1 LARYGPGG
9 ADFGIAL
16 QHYPGQGLDVSNA
29 FDATLPYTGRMALE
43 IRQMRH
49 VLALAEL
56 GSFARAASVL
66 HLSQSA
72 LSRSIQVIEQ
82 QVGAALFL
90 RSAAGVVPT
99 DIGRVLAQRARQVV
113 QMAEEIEQEV
123 LSNRTLQTGQLCVG
137 TGPYP
142 IETIITPALTRFI
155 STHPLISIRLQL
167 ADWDMLLPRLR
178 AREMDFFV
186 AEISTLQREPDL
198 IVEPMSAHALY
209 FVGRRDHP
217 LARRTGVKP
226 GDTFA
231 FPFAAPARIP
241 PRLLA
246 PMLSAKT
253 QAADATSLARP
264 FPTIEC
270 NVVSAV
276 KRVVEGSD
284 ALTALTLSCM
294 ATELQDRRLTLI
306 GSEPW
311 MTVHYGVVS
320 LKDRPMSS
328 AAARLREFVF
338 AAEAALTLEEEVLL
352 ARWRADGLRER
363 RTPRSHKASTQVPR

>member
-1 LARYGPGG
+1 
-9 ADFGIAL
+9 
-16 QHYPGQGLDVSNA
+16 
-29 FDATLPYTGRMALE
+29 
-43 IRQMRH
+43 MRH

-56 GSFARAASVL
+56 GSFARAATVL
-66 HLSQSA
+66 RLSQPA
-72 LSRSIQVIEQ
+72 LSRSIQVVEQ
-82 QVGAALFL
+82 QVGAALFV

-123 LSNRTLQTGQLCVG
+123 RSNRTLHMGQLCVG

-155 STHPLISIRLQL
+155 STHPLVSVRLQL

-178 AREMDFFV
+178 SREMDFFV
-186 AEISTLQREPDL
+186 AEISTLHREPDL
-198 IVEPMSAHALY
+198 SVTPMSAHALY
-209 FVGRRDHP
+209 FVGRGDHP
-217 LARRTGVKP
+217 LARRTSLNLS
-226 GDTFA
+226 DTFA

-246 PMLSAKT
+246 PMLSARMK
-253 QAADATSLARP
+253 AADTKSLPRP
-264 FPTIEC
+264 FPSIEC

-276 KRVVEGSD
+276 KRVVESSD
-284 ALTALTLSCM
+284 ALTALSLSCM
-294 ATELQDRRLTLI
+294 AAELQDRRLTLI

-320 LKDRPMSS
+320 LKDRPMTS
-328 AAARLREFVF
+328 AAARLHEFIMD
-338 AAEAALTLEEEVLL
+338 AEAAATREENELL
-352 ARWRADGLRER
+352 AIWRSKRLGRR
-363 RTPRSHKASTQVPR
+363 RTPRSRKVSAQVPR

>member
-1 LARYGPGG
+1 
-9 ADFGIAL
+9 
-16 QHYPGQGLDVSNA
+16 
-29 FDATLPYTGRMALE
+29 
-43 IRQMRH
+43 MRH

-56 GSFARAASVL
+56 GSFARTASVL

-72 LSRSIQVIEQ
+72 LSRSIQVVEQ

-90 RSAAGVVPT
+90 RTAAGVVPT

-123 LSNRTLQTGQLCVG
+123 LSNHTLQTGQLCVG

-155 STHPLISIRLQL
+155 STHPLIGVRLHL
-167 ADWDMLLPRLR
+167 ADWDVLLPRLR
-178 AREMDFFV
+178 SREMDFFV
-186 AEISTLQREPDL
+186 AEISTLHREPDL
-198 IVEPMSAHALY
+198 VVEPMSEHPLY

-217 LARRTGVKP
+217 LALRKGVKP

-246 PMLSAKT
+246 PMLSAKSKSLDG
-253 QAADATSLARP
+253 ASLARP

-294 ATELQDRRLTLI
+294 ATELHERRLTLI

-311 MTVHYGVVS
+311 MTVHYGMVS
-320 LKDRPMSS
+320 LKARPVSS
-328 AAARLREFVF
+328 AAARLREFVL
-338 AAEAALTLEEEVLL
+338 AAEAAVTLEEETLI
-352 ARWRADGLRER
+352 ARWRADGSRGR
-363 RTPRSHKASTQVPR
+363 RTPRSRKASAQIPR

>member
-1 LARYGPGG
+1 
-9 ADFGIAL
+9 
-16 QHYPGQGLDVSNA
+16 
-29 FDATLPYTGRMALE
+29 MALE
-43 IRQMRH
+43 IRQLRH

-56 GSFARAASVL
+56 GSFARAAVVL
-66 HLSQSA
+66 HLSQPA
-72 LSRSIQVIEQ
+72 LSRSIQGVEQ

-90 RSAAGVVPT
+90 RTAAGVVPT

-123 LSNRTLQTGQLCVG
+123 VSNRTLQTGQLCVG

-155 STHPLISIRLQL
+155 TSYPQVSVRLQL
-167 ADWDMLLPRLR
+167 ADWDVLLPRLR
-178 AREMDFFV
+178 SREMDFFV

-198 IVEPMSAHALY
+198 VVEPMSEHALY

-217 LARRTGVKP
+217 LARRMDVKA

-231 FPFAAPARIP
+231 FPIAATSRIP
-241 PRLLA
+241 PRVLA
-246 PMLSAKT
+246 PILAAKSKSADGAHLS
-253 QAADATSLARP
+253 RP

-294 ATELQDRRLTLI
+294 ATELHDQRLTLI

-311 MTVHYGVVS
+311 MSVHYGVVS
-320 LKDRPMSS
+320 LKDRPTSS
-328 AAARLREFVF
+328 AAARLREFVVE
-338 AAEAALTLEEEVLL
+338 AEAAVTLAEEKLL
-352 ARWRADGLRER
+352 ASWSADQAGSRAA
-363 RTPRSHKASTQVPR
+363 PRSHKAGAWATR

>member
-1 LARYGPGG
+1 
-9 ADFGIAL
+9 
-16 QHYPGQGLDVSNA
+16 
-29 FDATLPYTGRMALE
+29 
-43 IRQMRH
+43 MRH
-49 VLALAEL
+49 VLVLAEL
-56 GSFARAASVL
+56 GSFARAAVVL
-66 HLSQSA
+66 RLSQSA
-72 LSRSIQVIEQ
+72 LSRSIQVVER

-113 QMAEEIEQEV
+113 QLAEEIEQEV

-155 STHPLISIRLQL
+155 STHPLISVRLQL
-167 ADWDMLLPRLR
+167 ADWDVLLPRLR

-198 IVEPMSAHALY
+198 IVEPMSAHTLY

-217 LARRTGVKP
+217 LARRAGVKP
-226 GDTFA
+226 VDTFA

-253 QAADATSLARP
+253 KSADAATFARP
-264 FPTIEC
+264 FPSIEC

-284 ALTALTLSCM
+284 ALTALTVSCM
-294 ATELQDRRLTLI
+294 ATELQGGSLRLI

-328 AAARLREFVF
+328 AAARLREFVL
-338 AAEAALTLEEEVLL
+338 AAEAAVTLEEEKLL
-352 ARWRADGLRER
+352 ARWRSAGPGGR
-363 RTPRSHKASTQVPR
+363 RKPGSRTASAQVPR

>member
-1 LARYGPGG
+1 
-9 ADFGIAL
+9 
-16 QHYPGQGLDVSNA
+16 V
-29 FDATLPYTGRMALE
+29 
-43 IRQMRH
+43 RH
-49 VLALAEL
+49 VLVLAEL
-56 GSFARAASVL
+56 GSFARAASVP

-72 LSRSIQVIEQ
+72 PSRSIQMVEQ
-82 QVGAALFL
+82 KVGAALFL

-99 DIGRVLAQRARQVV
+99 DIGRVLVQRARQVV

-137 TGPYP
+137 AGPFP

-155 STHPLISIRLQL
+155 STHPLVSVRLHL
-167 ADWDMLLPRLR
+167 ADWDVLLARLR
-178 AREMDFFV
+178 SRELDFFV
-186 AEISTLQREPDL
+186 AEISTLHREPDL
-198 IVEPMSAHALY
+198 VVEPLSEHALY

-217 LARRTGVKP
+217 LARRKGVKP

-246 PMLSAKT
+246 PMLAAKT
-253 QAADATSLARP
+253 RSTDGAALARP

-276 KRVVEGSD
+276 KRVVKGSD
-284 ALTALTLSCM
+284 TLTALTLSCM
-294 ATELQDRRLTLI
+294 AVELQDRRLTLI

-311 MTVHYGVVS
+311 MSVHYGVVS
-320 LKDRPMSS
+320 LKDRPMNS
-328 AAARLREFVF
+328 AAARLREFIVE
-338 AAEAALTLEEEVLL
+338 AEAAATLEERQLP
-352 ARWRADGLRER
+352 ARCSADGAGPHAA
-363 RTPRSHKASTQVPR
+363 PRGRKTGARVPR

>member
-1 LARYGPGG
+1 
-9 ADFGIAL
+9 
-16 QHYPGQGLDVSNA
+16 
-29 FDATLPYTGRMALE
+29 MALE

-49 VLALAEL
+49 VLVLAEL
-56 GSFARAASVL
+56 GSFARAAQVL

-72 LSRSIQVIEQ
+72 LSRSIQAIERQ
-82 QVGAALFL
+82 TGAALFL

-123 LSNRTLQTGQLCVG
+123 LSNRTLQMGQLCVG

-142 IETIITPALTRFI
+142 IETVITPALARFV
-155 STHPLISIRLQL
+155 SSHPLVSVRLQL
-167 ADWDMLLPRLR
+167 ADWDALLPRLR

-198 IVEPMSAHALY
+198 VVEPMSTHALY
-209 FVGRRDHP
+209 IVGRRDHP
-217 LARRTGVKP
+217 LARRTGVKAV
-226 GDTFA
+226 DTFA
-231 FPFAAPARIP
+231 FPFVAPARIP

-246 PMLSAKT
+246 PMLSAK
-253 QAADATSLARP
+253 AKSADAASLARP
-264 FPTIEC
+264 FPSIEC
-270 NVVSAV
+270 NVVSTV

-284 ALTALTLSCM
+284 ALTALTLPCI
-294 ATELQDRRLTLI
+294 ATELHDGRLTLI

-311 MTVHYGVVS
+311 MSVHYGMVR

-328 AAARLREFVF
+328 AAARLREFVID
-338 AAEAALTLEEEVLL
+338 AEAAITLEEKKLL
-352 ARWRADGLRER
+352 ARWTSEGSGGR
-363 RTPRSHKASTQVPR
+363 RVPRSRKPRAHAPH

>member
-1 LARYGPGG
+1 
-9 ADFGIAL
+9 
-16 QHYPGQGLDVSNA
+16 
-29 FDATLPYTGRMALE
+29 M
-43 IRQMRH
+43 
-49 VLALAEL
+49 
-56 GSFARAASVL
+56 
-66 HLSQSA
+66 
-72 LSRSIQVIEQ
+72 
-82 QVGAALFL
+82 
-90 RSAAGVVPT
+90 VPT

-113 QMAEEIEQEV
+113 QMAEEIEREV
-123 LSNRTLQTGQLCVG
+123 LSSHALQTGQLCVG

-155 STHPLISIRLQL
+155 STHPLVSVRLQL
-167 ADWDMLLPRLR
+167 ADWDVLLPRLR
-178 AREMDFFV
+178 SRELDFFV
-186 AEISTLQREPDL
+186 AEISTLHREPDL
-198 IVEPMSAHALY
+198 VVEPLSEHALY

-217 LARRTGVKP
+217 LARRKGVKP
-226 GDTFA
+226 VDTFA

-246 PMLSAKT
+246 PMLSAKSRS
-253 QAADATSLARP
+253 ADGASLARP

-294 ATELQDRRLTLI
+294 ATELLDRRLVLI

-311 MTVHYGVVS
+311 LSVHYGVVS

-328 AAARLREFVF
+328 AAARLREFIVE
-338 AAEAALTLEEEVLL
+338 AEAAVTLEEGHLL
-352 ARWRADGLRER
+352 ERCGADGAGPHAAPR
-363 RTPRSHKASTQVPR
+363 RRKTSARVPR

>member
-1 LARYGPGG
+1 
-9 ADFGIAL
+9 
-16 QHYPGQGLDVSNA
+16 
-29 FDATLPYTGRMALE
+29 
-43 IRQMRH
+43 MRH
-49 VLALAEL
+49 VLVLAEL

-72 LSRSIQVIEQ
+72 LSRSIQGVER

-99 DIGRVLAQRARQVV
+99 DIGRVLAQRARQIV
-113 QMAEEIEQEV
+113 QMAEEVEQEV

-137 TGPYP
+137 AGPYP
-142 IETIITPALTRFI
+142 IESIITPALTRFI
-155 STHPLISIRLQL
+155 STHPLISVRLQL

-178 AREMDFFV
+178 SREMDFFV
-186 AEISTLQREPDL
+186 AEISTLHREPDL
-198 IVEPMSAHALY
+198 AVEPMAAHALY
-209 FVGRRDHP
+209 FVGRRNHP

-226 GDTFA
+226 VDTFA

-246 PMLSAKT
+246 PMLAAKT
-253 QAADATSLARP
+253 KSADATSLARP
-264 FPTIEC
+264 FPSIEC

-276 KRVVEGSD
+276 KRVVEDSD
-284 ALTALTLSCM
+284 VLTALTLSCV

-311 MTVHYGVVS
+311 MAVHYGVVS

-328 AAARLREFVF
+328 AAARLREFVV
-338 AAEAALTLEEEVLL
+338 AAEAAVTMEEEALL
-352 ARWRADGLRER
+352 ARWRADGSKGR
-363 RTPRSHKASTQVPR
+363 RTPRSRKASAQVMR

>member
-1 LARYGPGG
+1 
-9 ADFGIAL
+9 
-16 QHYPGQGLDVSNA
+16 
-29 FDATLPYTGRMALE
+29 MALE

-49 VLALAEL
+49 VFVLAEF
-56 GSFARAASVL
+56 GSFARAAVVL

-72 LSRSIQVIEQ
+72 LSRSIQVVEQ

-113 QMAEEIEQEV
+113 QMAEDVEKEV
-123 LSNRTLQTGQLCVG
+123 LSNRTLQTGQLSVG
-137 TGPYP
+137 TGPFP
-142 IETIITPALTRFI
+142 IESIITPALTRFI
-155 STHPLISIRLQL
+155 STHPLVSVRLQL
-167 ADWDMLLPRLR
+167 ADWDVLLPRLR
-178 AREMDFFV
+178 SREMDFFV
-186 AEISTLQREPDL
+186 AEISTLHREPDL
-198 IVEPMSAHALY
+198 VVEPLSEHALY

-217 LARRTGVKP
+217 LALRKGVKP

-246 PMLSAKT
+246 PMLSAKAKSADG
-253 QAADATSLARP
+253 AALARP

-270 NVVSAV
+270 NVVSTV

-284 ALTALTLSCM
+284 ALTALTLSCI
-294 ATELQDRRLTLI
+294 AAELHDRRLTLI

-311 MTVHYGVVS
+311 MSVHYGLVS

-328 AAARLREFVF
+328 AAARLREFVLD
-338 AAEAALTLEEEVLL
+338 AEAAVTREEKKLL
-352 ARWRADGLRER
+352 ARWRSDGSGRR
-363 RTPRSHKASTQVPR
+363 RTPRSRKAGAQVPR

>member
-1 LARYGPGG
+1 
-9 ADFGIAL
+9 
-16 QHYPGQGLDVSNA
+16 
-29 FDATLPYTGRMALE
+29 MALE
-43 IRQMRH
+43 IRQLRH
-49 VLALAEL
+49 VLVLAEL
-56 GSFARAASVL
+56 GSFARAAPVL

-72 LSRSIQVIEQ
+72 LSRSIQAVEQ

-99 DIGRVLAQRARQVV
+99 DIGRVVAQRARQVV

-123 LSNRTLQTGQLCVG
+123 LSNHTLQTGQLCVG

-155 STHPLISIRLQL
+155 STHPLVSVRLHL
-167 ADWDMLLPRLR
+167 ADWDVLLPRLR
-178 AREMDFFV
+178 SREMDFFV
-186 AEISTLQREPDL
+186 AEISTLHRETDL
-198 IVEPMSAHALY
+198 AVEPMSEHALY
-209 FVGRRDHP
+209 FVGRRGHP
-217 LARRTGVKP
+217 LALRKEVKP

-246 PMLSAKT
+246 PMLSAKSK
-253 QAADATSLARP
+253 AADSASLARP

-284 ALTALTLSCM
+284 ALTALTLPCI
-294 ATELQDRRLTLI
+294 AAELREQRLALI

-311 MTVHYGVVS
+311 MSVHYGIVR
-320 LKDRPMSS
+320 LKDRPISS
-328 AAARLREFVF
+328 AAARLREFVID
-338 AAEAALTLEEEVLL
+338 AEAAVTLEEEKLC
-352 ARWRADGLRER
+352 ARWTSEGSEGR
-363 RTPRSHKASTQVPR
+363 RMPRSRKVGAHAPR

>member
-1 LARYGPGG
+1 MG
-9 ADFGIAL
+9 
-16 QHYPGQGLDVSNA
+16 
-29 FDATLPYTGRMALE
+29 LE

-49 VLALAEL
+49 VLVLAEL
-56 GSFARAASVL
+56 GSFARAASAL

-72 LSRSIQVIEQ
+72 LSRSIQVVEK

-90 RSAAGVVPT
+90 RTAAGVVPT

-113 QMAEEIEQEV
+113 QMAEEIEREV

-142 IETIITPALTRFI
+142 IETVITPALARFI
-155 STHPLISIRLQL
+155 SSHPLVSVRLQL
-167 ADWDMLLPRLR
+167 ADWDALLSRLR
-178 AREMDFFV
+178 AREMNFFV
-186 AEISTLQREPDL
+186 AEISTLQREPAL
-198 IVEPMSAHALY
+198 VVEPMSTHALH

-217 LARRTGVKP
+217 LARRMSVKP
-226 GDTFA
+226 VDTFA
-231 FPFAAPARIP
+231 FPFVAPARIP

-253 QAADATSLARP
+253 KSADATSLTRP

-270 NVVSAV
+270 TVVSAV

-294 ATELQDRRLTLI
+294 ATELQRGSLTLI

-320 LKDRPMSS
+320 LKDRPVSP
-328 AAARLREFVF
+328 AAARLHEFIID
-338 AAEAALTLEEEVLL
+338 AESAVTLEEKKL
-352 ARWRADGLRER
+352 RANWK
-363 RTPRSHKASTQVPR
+363 SK

>member
-1 LARYGPGG
+1 
-9 ADFGIAL
+9 
-16 QHYPGQGLDVSNA
+16 
-29 FDATLPYTGRMALE
+29 MALE

-49 VLALAEL
+49 VLVLAEL

-72 LSRSIQVIEQ
+72 LSRSIQGVEQ

-113 QMAEEIEQEV
+113 QMAEDLEQEV
-123 LSNRTLQTGQLCVG
+123 LSNRTLQTGHLCVG
-137 TGPYP
+137 TGPFP

-155 STHPLISIRLQL
+155 TSHPLVSVRLQL
-167 ADWDMLLPRLR
+167 ADWDVLLPRLR

-186 AEISTLQREPDL
+186 AEISTLHREPDL
-198 IVEPMSAHALY
+198 VVEPMSEHALY

-217 LARRTGVKP
+217 LALRKDVKP

-253 QAADATSLARP
+253 RSAGRAALARP

-276 KRVVEGSD
+276 KRVVAGSD
-284 ALTALTLSCM
+284 ALTVLTLSCM
-294 ATELQDRRLTLI
+294 TTELQDRRLTLI

-311 MTVHYGVVS
+311 MSVHYGMVS

-328 AAARLREFVF
+328 AAARLRELLL
-338 AAEAALTLEEEVLL
+338 AAEAAVTLEEVELL
-352 ARWRADGLRER
+352 ARWRSDGSGGR
-363 RTPRSHKASTQVPR
+363 RTPGSQKASAQVPR

>member
-1 LARYGPGG
+1 
-9 ADFGIAL
+9 
-16 QHYPGQGLDVSNA
+16 
-29 FDATLPYTGRMALE
+29 MALE

-56 GSFARAASVL
+56 GSFARAAVVL

-72 LSRSIQVIEQ
+72 LSRSIQGVEQ

-113 QMAEEIEQEV
+113 QMAEDIEQEV
-123 LSNRTLQTGQLCVG
+123 LSNRTSQTGQLSVG

-142 IETIITPALTRFI
+142 IEAIITPALTRFI
-155 STHPLISIRLQL
+155 TSHPLVSVRLQL
-167 ADWDMLLPRLR
+167 ADWDVLLPRLR
-178 AREMDFFV
+178 AGGMDFFV
-186 AEISTLQREPDL
+186 AEISTLRREPDL
-198 IVEPMSAHALY
+198 VVEPMSEHALY

-217 LARRTGVKP
+217 LARRTDVKP

-253 QAADATSLARP
+253 RSADRAHLARP

-294 ATELQDRRLTLI
+294 ATELHDQRLTLI

-311 MTVHYGVVS
+311 MSVHYGVVS
-320 LKDRPMSS
+320 LKDRPLGS
-328 AAARLREFVF
+328 AAARLREFIF
-338 AAEAALTLEEEVLL
+338 AAEAAVTLEEVELL
-352 ARWRADGLRER
+352 ARWRSAESGRR
-363 RTPRSHKASTQVPR
+363 RTPRSRKASAQVQRRARQNATTF

>member
-1 LARYGPGG
+1 
-9 ADFGIAL
+9 
-16 QHYPGQGLDVSNA
+16 
-29 FDATLPYTGRMALE
+29 MALE

-56 GSFARAASVL
+56 GSFARAAVAL

-72 LSRSIQVIEQ
+72 LSRSIQVVEQ

-113 QMAEEIEQEV
+113 QMAEEIEREV

-155 STHPLISIRLQL
+155 STHPLVSVRLHL
-167 ADWDMLLPRLR
+167 ADWDVLLARLR
-178 AREMDFFV
+178 SRELDFFV

-198 IVEPMSAHALY
+198 VVEPMSEHALY

-217 LARRTGVKP
+217 LARRKGVKP

-246 PMLSAKT
+246 PMLSAK
-253 QAADATSLARP
+253 AESADAASLARP

-294 ATELQDRRLTLI
+294 ATELLDRRLALI

-311 MTVHYGVVS
+311 MSVHYGVVG

-328 AAARLREFVF
+328 AAARLREFIVE
-338 AAEAALTLEEEVLL
+338 AEAAATLEERQLL
-352 ARWRADGLRER
+352 ERCSADGAGAHAA
-363 RTPRSHKASTQVPR
+363 PRGRKLGARGTR

>member
-1 LARYGPGG
+1 
-9 ADFGIAL
+9 
-16 QHYPGQGLDVSNA
+16 
-29 FDATLPYTGRMALE
+29 
-43 IRQMRH
+43 MRH

-56 GSFARAASVL
+56 GSFARAATVL

-72 LSRSIQVIEQ
+72 LSRSIQVVEQ
-82 QVGAALFL
+82 QVGTALFV

-123 LSNRTLQTGQLCVG
+123 LSNRTLQRGQLCVG

-155 STHPLISIRLQL
+155 STHPLISVRLQL

-178 AREMDFFV
+178 SREMDFFV
-186 AEISTLQREPDL
+186 AEISTLHREPDL
-198 IVEPMSAHALY
+198 SVGPMAAHALY

-217 LARRTGVKP
+217 LARHTGIKP
-226 GDTFA
+226 VDTFA

-253 QAADATSLARP
+253 KSAHATSLTRP

-294 ATELQDRRLTLI
+294 ATELQGGSLTLI

-320 LKDRPMSS
+320 LKDRPMSP
-328 AAARLREFVF
+328 AAARLHEFIID
-338 AAEAALTLEEEVLL
+338 AEAAVTLEEKKLL
-352 ARWRADGLRER
+352 ANWRSDRSGRR
-363 RTPRSHKASTQVPR
+363 RTPRSRKASAQVPR

>member
-1 LARYGPGG
+1 
-9 ADFGIAL
+9 
-16 QHYPGQGLDVSNA
+16 
-29 FDATLPYTGRMALE
+29 MALE

-49 VLALAEL
+49 VLVLAEL
-56 GSFARAASVL
+56 GSFARAASAL

-72 LSRSIQVIEQ
+72 LSRSIQVVEQ

-90 RSAAGVVPT
+90 RTAAGVVPT

-155 STHPLISIRLQL
+155 TAHPLVSVRLQL
-167 ADWDMLLPRLR
+167 ADWDMLLSRLR

-186 AEISTLQREPDL
+186 AEISTLQHQSDL
-198 IVEPMSAHALY
+198 VVEPMSEHPLF

-217 LARRTGVKP
+217 LAGRANVKP

-246 PMLSAKT
+246 PMLAAKSRSTDSA
-253 QAADATSLARP
+253 AMSRP

-270 NVVSAV
+270 KVVSAV

-284 ALTALTLSCM
+284 TLTALTLTCM
-294 ATELQDRRLTLI
+294 ATELRDRRLTLI

-311 MTVHYGVVS
+311 MSVHYGLVS
-320 LKDRPMSS
+320 LRDRPMSS
-328 AAARLREFVF
+328 AAARLREFVVD
-338 AAEAALTLEEEVLL
+338 AEAAVTLEEEALL
-352 ARWRADGLRER
+352 ARWAADGSGKH
-363 RTPRSHKASTQVPR
+363 RTPGRRKASAQVPR

>member
-1 LARYGPGG
+1 
-9 ADFGIAL
+9 
-16 QHYPGQGLDVSNA
+16 
-29 FDATLPYTGRMALE
+29 MALE

-49 VLALAEL
+49 VLVLAEL
-56 GSFARAASVL
+56 GSFARAATAL
-66 HLSQSA
+66 RLSQSA
-72 LSRSIQVIEQ
+72 LSRSIQVVEQ

-155 STHPLISIRLQL
+155 STHPLVSVRLQL
-167 ADWDMLLPRLR
+167 ADWDVLLPRLR
-178 AREMDFFV
+178 SREVDFFV
-186 AEISTLQREPDL
+186 AEISTLRHEPDL
-198 IVEPMSAHALY
+198 VVEPMSVHALH

-217 LARRTGVKP
+217 LARRTGVTP
-226 GDTFA
+226 VDTFA

-253 QAADATSLARP
+253 KSADAASLARP
-264 FPTIEC
+264 FPSIEC

-276 KRVVEGSD
+276 KRIVEGSD

-294 ATELQDRRLTLI
+294 ATELHERRLTLI

-311 MTVHYGVVS
+311 MSVHYGVVS

-328 AAARLREFVF
+328 AAARLHEFVVD
-338 AAEAALTLEEEVLL
+338 AEAAVTLQEEELL
-352 ARWRADGLRER
+352 ARWKSDG
-363 RTPRSHKASTQVPR
+363 S